1 MIYILFFL
9 GVNATPANL
18 GEYTS
23 LESCVSSIR
32 SIYEFKNTPKG
43 VDLSPQLKDGIK
55 MKTDLDMK
63 YKRDYQCILKTKE
76 RLK

>member
-18 GEYTS
+18 GEYAS
-23 LESCVSSIR
+23 LESCVASIR

-43 VDLSPQLKDGIK
+43 IDLNQQLKESIK
-55 MKTDLDMK
+55 LRTDLGMK
-63 YKRDYQCILKTKE
+63 YKRDYQCILKTEE
-76 RLK
+76 RVK